1 MALVW
6 RIITYVLRLRKY
18 LYLLIVINNIFLKFN
33 RNFSSSSRG
42 RCGLFTIVVSNF
54 HDIQAINK
62 KKILPSF
69 DLVF

>member
-42 RCGLFTIVVSNF
+42 RLFMIVVSNF

>member
-6 RIITYVLRLRKY
+6 RIITYILRLRKY
-18 LYLLIVINNIFLKFN
+18 LYLIVINNIFLKFN

-42 RCGLFTIVVSNF
+42 RLFTIVVSNF

>member
-42 RCGLFTIVVSNF
+42 RLFTIVVSNF
-54 HDIQAINK
+54 HDIQAIDK

>member
-18 LYLLIVINNIFLKFN
+18 LYLIIINNIFLKFN

-42 RCGLFTIVVSNF
+42 RLFTIVVSNF